1 MEENK
6 HAAAAASVDQRL
18 GTAPLVPLIFSLALP
33 TALAQL
39 VNMLYNIVDRIYVG
53 HIPGSGSL
61 ALAGLGVTYPIIVLI
76 TAFSNLIGMGGAPRA
91 SVAMGRGDYKT
102 AEKILG
108 NCITLLIVL
117 SVVLSVVFT
126 IYGEPVLRAFG
137 ASENTLPYA
146 MAYLRIYLMGT
157 IFVQFTLGMTP
168 FITNQGFAKTSMATT
183 CIGAV
188 CNIVLDPVFIYGF
201 NMGVEGAAIAT
212 ILSQAVSAVW
222 VLIFFTGKRSVL
234 RIRKE
239 NLIPAGRTLALV
251 LSLGVSPFL
260 MTATECVI
268 QLAFNTGA
276 ATYGGDSAVA
286 IMSIL
291 FSVAQIANLPV
302 QGFCQGAQPVVGF
315 NFGARKME
323 RVRQAFKIML
333 AVSMGVTT
341 VVVGAGLFLHGRAA
355 GLPADLPRPWRSQ
368 DQHVHRPA
376 AQGDPAA
383 APLPR
388 HPAGVRRAGPQ
399 PAGGPLC
406 GRTGQRHHLGIHLHH
421 PLLRHRVEEAE
432 IHHLKEVPCWRNI
445 SLSFSSPWSRSS
457 SCGEPSPSGWVW
469 GWTSCLPISWP
480 SWATWSRCRSSICS
494 PASS

>member
-18 GTAPLVPLIFSLALP
+18 GTASLVPLIFSLALP

-315 NFGARKME
+315 NFGARKLE

-341 VVVGAGLFLHGRAA
+341 VVVGAVELAPQLFLGLFSSDAELIA
-355 GLPADLPRPWRSQ
+355 L
-368 DQHVHRPA
+368 VT
-376 AQGDPAA
+376 
-383 APLPR
+383 APLR
-388 HPAGVRRAGPQ
+388 IYM
-399 PAGGPLC
+399 
-406 GRTGQRHHLGIHLHH
+406 LGFFFMGAQLACQQTFLGLGEAKISMFIA
-421 PLLRHRVEEAE
+421 LLRKVILLLPLSLVIPRVFGVLGLSQLVGLYVAE
-432 IHHLKEVPCWRNI
+432 PVSDIISASTCTILFFAIEWKKLK
-445 SLSFSSPWSRSS
+445 S
-457 SCGEPSPSGWVW
+457 
-469 GWTSCLPISWP
+469 T
-480 SWATWSRCRSSICS
+480 T
-494 PASS
+494 

>member
-188 CNIVLDPVFIYGF
+188 CNIILDPVFIYGF

-315 NFGARKME
+315 NFGARKLE

-341 VVVGAGLFLHGRAA
+341 VVVGAVELAPQLFLGLFSSDA
-355 GLPADLPRPWRSQ
+355 GLIAL
-368 DQHVHRPA
+368 
-376 AQGDPAA
+376 GA
-383 APLPR
+383 APLR
-388 HPAGVRRAGPQ
+388 IYM
-399 PAGGPLC
+399 
-406 GRTGQRHHLGIHLHH
+406 LGFFFMGAQLACQQTFLGLGEAKISMFIA
-421 PLLRHRVEEAE
+421 LLRKVILLLPLSLVIPRVFGALGLSQLVGLYVAE
-432 IHHLKEVPCWRNI
+432 PVSDIISASTCTILFFAIEWKKLK
-445 SLSFSSPWSRSS
+445 S
-457 SCGEPSPSGWVW
+457 
-469 GWTSCLPISWP
+469 T
-480 SWATWSRCRSSICS
+480 T
-494 PASS
+494 

>member
-1 MEENK
+1 MEE
-6 HAAAAASVDQRL
+6 HQSAAAKAAASVDQRL
-18 GTAPLVPLIFSLALP
+18 GTAPLAPLIFSLALP

-53 HIPGSGSL
+53 HIPGTGSL

-108 NCITLLIVL
+108 NCITLLVVL
-117 SVVLSVVFT
+117 SVLLSVVFT
-126 IYGEPVLRAFG
+126 IFGEPILMAFG

-146 MAYLRIYLMGT
+146 MSYLRIYLLGT
-157 IFVQFTLGMTP
+157 LFVQFTLGMTP

-183 CIGAV
+183 CIGAIS
-188 CNIVLDPVFIYGF
+188 NIILDPVFIFGF
-201 NMGVEGAAIAT
+201 NMGVQGAAIAT
-212 ILSQAVSAVW
+212 ILSQAISAVW
-222 VLIFFTGKRSVL
+222 VLAFFTGKRSVL
-234 RIRKE
+234 RIRKA
-239 NLIPAGRTLALV
+239 NLAPDGKTLALV

-315 NFGARKME
+315 NFGAQKLV

-341 VVVGAGLFLHGRAA
+341 VVVGAVEIAPQLFLGLFSSDA
-355 GLPADLPRPWRSQ
+355 GLIAL
-368 DQHVHRPA
+368 
-376 AQGDPAA
+376 GT
-383 APLPR
+383 APLR
-388 HPAGVRRAGPQ
+388 IYM
-399 PAGGPLC
+399 
-406 GRTGQRHHLGIHLHH
+406 LGYFFMGAQLACQQTFLGLGEARISMFIA
-421 PLLRHRVEEAE
+421 LLRKVILLLPLSLVIPRVFGALGLSQLLGLYLAE
-432 IHHLKEVPCWRNI
+432 
-445 SLSFSSPWSRSS
+445 
-457 SCGEPSPSGWVW
+457 
-469 GWTSCLPISWP
+469 PISDIVSASTCTILFFVIEWKKLKDSP
-480 SWATWSRCRSSICS
+480 RS
-494 PASS
+494 AQ

>member
-1 MEENK
+1 MEE
-6 HAAAAASVDQRL
+6 HQSAAAKAAASVDQRL

-53 HIPGSGSL
+53 HIPGTGSL

-108 NCITLLIVL
+108 NCITLL
-117 SVVLSVVFT
+117 VVLSVLLSVVF
-126 IYGEPVLRAFG
+126 IIFGEPILMAFG

-146 MAYLRIYLMGT
+146 MSYLRIYLLGT
-157 IFVQFTLGMTP
+157 LFVQFTLGMTP

-183 CIGAV
+183 CIGAIS
-188 CNIVLDPVFIYGF
+188 NIILDPVFIFGF
-201 NMGVEGAAIAT
+201 NMGVQGAAIAT
-212 ILSQAVSAVW
+212 ILSQAISAVW
-222 VLIFFTGKRSVL
+222 VLAFFTGKRSVL
-234 RIRKE
+234 RIRKA
-239 NLIPAGRTLALV
+239 NLAPDGKTLALV

-315 NFGARKME
+315 NFGAQKLA

-341 VVVGAGLFLHGRAA
+341 VVVGAVEIAPQLFLGLFSSDA
-355 GLPADLPRPWRSQ
+355 GLIAL
-368 DQHVHRPA
+368 
-376 AQGDPAA
+376 GT
-383 APLPR
+383 APLR
-388 HPAGVRRAGPQ
+388 IYM
-399 PAGGPLC
+399 
-406 GRTGQRHHLGIHLHH
+406 LGYFFMGAQLACQQTFLGLGEAKISMFIA
-421 PLLRHRVEEAE
+421 LLRKVILLLPLSLVIPRVFGALGLSQLLGLYLAE
-432 IHHLKEVPCWRNI
+432 
-445 SLSFSSPWSRSS
+445 
-457 SCGEPSPSGWVW
+457 
-469 GWTSCLPISWP
+469 PISDIV
-480 SWATWSRCRSSICS
+480 S
-494 PASS
+494 ASTCTILFFVIEWKKLKDSLRTAQ

>member
-341 VVVGAGLFLHGRAA
+341 VVVGAVELAPQLFLGLFSSDA
-355 GLPADLPRPWRSQ
+355 GLIAL
-368 DQHVHRPA
+368 
-376 AQGDPAA
+376 GA
-383 APLPR
+383 APLR
-388 HPAGVRRAGPQ
+388 IYM
-399 PAGGPLC
+399 
-406 GRTGQRHHLGIHLHH
+406 LGFFFMGAQLACQQTFLGLGEAKISMFIA
-421 PLLRHRVEEAE
+421 LLRKVILLLPLSLVIPRVFGALGLSQLVGLYVAE
-432 IHHLKEVPCWRNI
+432 PVSDIISASTCTILFFAIEWKKLK
-445 SLSFSSPWSRSS
+445 S
-457 SCGEPSPSGWVW
+457 
-469 GWTSCLPISWP
+469 T
-480 SWATWSRCRSSICS
+480 T
-494 PASS
+494 

>member
-1 MEENK
+1 MEE
-6 HAAAAASVDQRL
+6 HQSAAAKAAASVDQRL
-18 GTAPLVPLIFSLALP
+18 GTAPLAPLIFSLALP

-53 HIPGSGSL
+53 HIPGTGSL
-61 ALAGLGVTYPIIVLI
+61 ALAGLGVTYPILVLI

-108 NCITLLIVL
+108 NCITLLVVL
-117 SVVLSVVFT
+117 SVLLSVVFT
-126 IYGEPVLRAFG
+126 IFGEPILMAFG

-146 MAYLRIYLMGT
+146 MSYLRIYLLGT
-157 IFVQFTLGMTP
+157 LFVQFTLGMTP

-183 CIGAV
+183 CIGAIS
-188 CNIVLDPVFIYGF
+188 NIILDPVFIFGF
-201 NMGVEGAAIAT
+201 NMGVQGAAIAT
-212 ILSQAVSAVW
+212 ILSQAISAVW
-222 VLIFFTGKRSVL
+222 VLAFFTGKRSVL
-234 RIRKE
+234 RIRKA
-239 NLIPAGRTLALV
+239 NLVPDGKTLALV

-315 NFGARKME
+315 NFGAQKLA

-341 VVVGAGLFLHGRAA
+341 VVVGAVEIAPQLFLGLFSSDA
-355 GLPADLPRPWRSQ
+355 GLIAL
-368 DQHVHRPA
+368 
-376 AQGDPAA
+376 GT
-383 APLPR
+383 APLR
-388 HPAGVRRAGPQ
+388 IYM
-399 PAGGPLC
+399 
-406 GRTGQRHHLGIHLHH
+406 LGYFFMGAQLACQQTFLGLGEAKISMFIA
-421 PLLRHRVEEAE
+421 LLRKVILLLPLSLVIPRVFGALGLSQLLGLYLAE
-432 IHHLKEVPCWRNI
+432 
-445 SLSFSSPWSRSS
+445 
-457 SCGEPSPSGWVW
+457 
-469 GWTSCLPISWP
+469 PISDIVSASTCTILFFVIEWKKLKD
-480 SWATWSRCRSSICS
+480 S
-494 PASS
+494 PRTAQ

>member
-1 MEENK
+1 MEANK
-6 HAAAAASVDQRL
+6 HEASASSADQRL
-18 GTAPLVPLIFSLALP
+18 GTAPLTPLIFKLALP

-53 HIPGSGSL
+53 HIPETGSL

-108 NCITLLIVL
+108 NCITLLIAL
-117 SVVLSVVFT
+117 SVALSVVFT
-126 IYGEPVLRAFG
+126 IFGEPVLRAFG

-146 MAYLRIYLMGT
+146 MAYLRIYLLGT

-168 FITNQGFAKTSMATT
+168 FITNQGFAMTSMATT

-188 CNIVLDPVFIYGF
+188 SNIILDPIFIYGF

-212 ILSQAVSAVW
+212 ILSQALSAVW
-222 VLIFFTGKRSVL
+222 VLIFFTGKRNIL
-234 RIRKE
+234 RIRKQ
-239 NLIPAGRTLALV
+239 NLFPSAKTLALV

-276 ATYGGDSAVA
+276 AAYGGDDAVA

-315 NFGARKME
+315 N
-323 RVRQAFKIML
+323 
-333 AVSMGVTT
+333 VTT
-341 VVVGAGLFLHGRAA
+341 VVVGAVEIVPQLFLGLFSSDAA
-355 GLPADLPRPWRSQ
+355 LIALGTGPLRVYMLGYFFMGAQLACQQTFLGLGEAKISMFIALLRKVILLLPLSLVIPQVFGALGLSQ
-368 DQHVHRPA
+368 LLGLYVAEPVSDIISA
-376 AQGDPAA
+376 STCTILFFAIEWKKLKPAA
-383 APLPR
+383 A
-388 HPAGVRRAGPQ
+388 
-399 PAGGPLC
+399 
-406 GRTGQRHHLGIHLHH
+406 
-421 PLLRHRVEEAE
+421 
-432 IHHLKEVPCWRNI
+432 
-445 SLSFSSPWSRSS
+445 
-457 SCGEPSPSGWVW
+457 
-469 GWTSCLPISWP
+469 
-480 SWATWSRCRSSICS
+480 
-494 PASS
+494 

>member
-222 VLIFFTGKRSVL
+222 VLIFFTGKR
-234 RIRKE
+234 
-239 NLIPAGRTLALV
+239 LIPAGKTLALV

-315 NFGARKME
+315 NFGARKLE
-323 RVRQAFKIML
+323 RVRQAFKVML

-341 VVVGAGLFLHGRAA
+341 LVVGAVELAPRLFLGLFSSDAA
-355 GLPADLPRPWRSQ
+355 LIELG
-368 DQHVHRPA
+368 
-376 AQGDPAA
+376 A
-383 APLPR
+383 APLR
-388 HPAGVRRAGPQ
+388 IYM
-399 PAGGPLC
+399 
-406 GRTGQRHHLGIHLHH
+406 LGFFFMGAQLACQQTFLGLGEAKISMFIA
-421 PLLRHRVEEAE
+421 LLRKVILLLPLSLIIPRVFGALGLSQLLGLYVAE
-432 IHHLKEVPCWRNI
+432 
-445 SLSFSSPWSRSS
+445 
-457 SCGEPSPSGWVW
+457 
-469 GWTSCLPISWP
+469 
-480 SWATWSRCRSSICS
+480 
-494 PASS
+494 PASDIVSASTCTILFFAIEWKKLRTTTT

>member
-1 MEENK
+1 MEG
-6 HAAAAASVDQRL
+6 HQSAAAKAAASVDQRL

-53 HIPGSGSL
+53 HIPGTGSL

-108 NCITLLIVL
+108 NCITLLVVL
-117 SVVLSVVFT
+117 SVLLSVVFT
-126 IYGEPVLRAFG
+126 IFGEPILMAFG
-137 ASENTLPYA
+137 ASENTLPFA
-146 MAYLRIYLMGT
+146 MSYLRIYLLGT
-157 IFVQFTLGMTP
+157 LFVQFTLGMTP

-183 CIGAV
+183 CIGAIS
-188 CNIVLDPVFIYGF
+188 NIILDPVFIFGF
-201 NMGVEGAAIAT
+201 NMGVQGAAIAT
-212 ILSQAVSAVW
+212 ILSQAISAVW
-222 VLIFFTGKRSVL
+222 VLAFFTGKRSVL
-234 RIRKE
+234 RIRKA
-239 NLIPAGRTLALV
+239 NLAPDGKTLALV

-315 NFGARKME
+315 NFGAQKLA

-341 VVVGAGLFLHGRAA
+341 VVVGAVEIAPQLFLGLFSSDA
-355 GLPADLPRPWRSQ
+355 GLIAL
-368 DQHVHRPA
+368 
-376 AQGDPAA
+376 GT
-383 APLPR
+383 APLR
-388 HPAGVRRAGPQ
+388 IYM
-399 PAGGPLC
+399 
-406 GRTGQRHHLGIHLHH
+406 LGYFFMGAQLACQQTFLGLGEARISMFIA
-421 PLLRHRVEEAE
+421 LLRKVILLLPLSLVIPRVFGTLGLSQLLGLYLAE
-432 IHHLKEVPCWRNI
+432 
-445 SLSFSSPWSRSS
+445 
-457 SCGEPSPSGWVW
+457 
-469 GWTSCLPISWP
+469 PISDIVSASTCTILFFVIEWKKLKD
-480 SWATWSRCRSSICS
+480 S
-494 PASS
+494 PRTAQ

>member
-1 MEENK
+1 MEE
-6 HAAAAASVDQRL
+6 HQSAAAKAAASVDQRL
-18 GTAPLVPLIFSLALP
+18 GTAPLAPLIFSLALP

-53 HIPGSGSL
+53 HIPGTGSL

-108 NCITLLIVL
+108 NCITLLVVL
-117 SVVLSVVFT
+117 SVLLSVVFT
-126 IYGEPVLRAFG
+126 IFGEPILMAFG

-146 MAYLRIYLMGT
+146 MSYLRIYLLGT
-157 IFVQFTLGMTP
+157 LFVQFTLGMTP

-183 CIGAV
+183 CIGAIS
-188 CNIVLDPVFIYGF
+188 NIILDPVFIFGF
-201 NMGVEGAAIAT
+201 NMGVQGAAIAT
-212 ILSQAVSAVW
+212 ILSQAISAVW
-222 VLIFFTGKRSVL
+222 VLAFFTGKRSVL
-234 RIRKE
+234 RIRKA
-239 NLIPAGRTLALV
+239 NLAPDGKTLALV

-315 NFGARKME
+315 NFGAQKLA

-341 VVVGAGLFLHGRAA
+341 VVVGAVEIAPQLFLGLFSSDT
-355 GLPADLPRPWRSQ
+355 GLIAL
-368 DQHVHRPA
+368 
-376 AQGDPAA
+376 GT
-383 APLPR
+383 APLR
-388 HPAGVRRAGPQ
+388 IYM
-399 PAGGPLC
+399 
-406 GRTGQRHHLGIHLHH
+406 LGYFFMGAQLACQQTFLGLGEARISMFIA
-421 PLLRHRVEEAE
+421 LLRKVILLLPLSLVIPQVFGALGLSQLLGLYLAE
-432 IHHLKEVPCWRNI
+432 
-445 SLSFSSPWSRSS
+445 
-457 SCGEPSPSGWVW
+457 
-469 GWTSCLPISWP
+469 PISDIVSASTCTILFFVIEWKKLKD
-480 SWATWSRCRSSICS
+480 S
-494 PASS
+494 PRTAQ

>member
-239 NLIPAGRTLALV
+239 NLIPAGKTLALV

-291 FSVAQIANLPV
+291 LSVAQIANLPV
-302 QGFCQGAQPVVGF
+302 QGFCQGALPVVGF
-315 NFGARKME
+315 NFGARKLE

-341 VVVGAGLFLHGRAA
+341 VVVGAVELAPQLFLGLFSSDAELIALGT
-355 GLPADLPRPWRSQ
+355 
-368 DQHVHRPA
+368 
-376 AQGDPAA
+376 
-383 APLPR
+383 APLR
-388 HPAGVRRAGPQ
+388 IYM
-399 PAGGPLC
+399 
-406 GRTGQRHHLGIHLHH
+406 LGFFFMGAQLACQQTFLGLGEAKISMFIA
-421 PLLRHRVEEAE
+421 LLRKVILLLPLSLVIPRVFGALGLSQLVGLYVAE
-432 IHHLKEVPCWRNI
+432 PVSDIISASTCTILFFAIEWKKLK
-445 SLSFSSPWSRSS
+445 S
-457 SCGEPSPSGWVW
+457 
-469 GWTSCLPISWP
+469 T
-480 SWATWSRCRSSICS
+480 T
-494 PASS
+494 

>member
-1 MEENK
+1 MEE
-6 HAAAAASVDQRL
+6 HQSAAAKAAASVDQRL

-53 HIPGSGSL
+53 HIPGTGSL

-108 NCITLLIVL
+108 NCITLLVVL
-117 SVVLSVVFT
+117 SVLLSVVFT
-126 IYGEPVLRAFG
+126 IFGEPILMAFG

-146 MAYLRIYLMGT
+146 MSYLRIYLLGT
-157 IFVQFTLGMTP
+157 LFVQFTLGMTP

-183 CIGAV
+183 CIGAIS
-188 CNIVLDPVFIYGF
+188 NIILDPVFIFGF
-201 NMGVEGAAIAT
+201 NMGVQGAAIAT
-212 ILSQAVSAVW
+212 ILSQAISAVW
-222 VLIFFTGKRSVL
+222 VLVFFTGKRSVL
-234 RIRKE
+234 RIRKA
-239 NLIPAGRTLALV
+239 NLAPDGKTLALV

-315 NFGARKME
+315 NFGAQKLA

-341 VVVGAGLFLHGRAA
+341 VVVGAVEIAPQLFLGLFSSDA
-355 GLPADLPRPWRSQ
+355 GLIAL
-368 DQHVHRPA
+368 
-376 AQGDPAA
+376 GT
-383 APLPR
+383 APLR
-388 HPAGVRRAGPQ
+388 IYM
-399 PAGGPLC
+399 
-406 GRTGQRHHLGIHLHH
+406 LGYFFMGAQLACQQTFLGLGEARISMFIA
-421 PLLRHRVEEAE
+421 LLRKVILLLPLSLVIPRVFGALGLSQLLGLYLAE
-432 IHHLKEVPCWRNI
+432 
-445 SLSFSSPWSRSS
+445 
-457 SCGEPSPSGWVW
+457 
-469 GWTSCLPISWP
+469 PISDIVSASTCTILFFVIEWKKLKDSP
-480 SWATWSRCRSSICS
+480 RS
-494 PASS
+494 AQ

>member
-212 ILSQAVSAVW
+212 ILSQAVSAGW

-239 NLIPAGRTLALV
+239 NLIPAGKTLALV

-315 NFGARKME
+315 NFGARKLE

-341 VVVGAGLFLHGRAA
+341 VVVGAVELAPQLFLGLFSSDAELIALGT
-355 GLPADLPRPWRSQ
+355 
-368 DQHVHRPA
+368 
-376 AQGDPAA
+376 
-383 APLPR
+383 APLR
-388 HPAGVRRAGPQ
+388 IYM
-399 PAGGPLC
+399 
-406 GRTGQRHHLGIHLHH
+406 LGFFFMGAQLACQQTFLGLGEAKISMFIA
-421 PLLRHRVEEAE
+421 LLRKVILLLPLSLVIPRVFGALGLSQLVGLYVAE
-432 IHHLKEVPCWRNI
+432 PVSDIISASTCTILFFAIEWKKLK
-445 SLSFSSPWSRSS
+445 S
-457 SCGEPSPSGWVW
+457 
-469 GWTSCLPISWP
+469 T
-480 SWATWSRCRSSICS
+480 T
-494 PASS
+494 

>member
-1 MEENK
+1 MEE
-6 HAAAAASVDQRL
+6 HQSAAAKAAASVDQRL

-53 HIPGSGSL
+53 HIPGTGSL

-108 NCITLLIVL
+108 NCITLLVVL
-117 SVVLSVVFT
+117 SVLLSVVFT
-126 IYGEPVLRAFG
+126 IFGEPILMAFG

-146 MAYLRIYLMGT
+146 MSYLRIYLLGT
-157 IFVQFTLGMTP
+157 LFVQFTLGMTP

-183 CIGAV
+183 CIGAIS
-188 CNIVLDPVFIYGF
+188 NIILDPVFIFGF
-201 NMGVEGAAIAT
+201 NMGVQGAAIAT
-212 ILSQAVSAVW
+212 ILSQAISAVW
-222 VLIFFTGKRSVL
+222 VLAFFTGKRSVL
-234 RIRKE
+234 RIRKA
-239 NLIPAGRTLALV
+239 NLAPDGKTLALV

-315 NFGARKME
+315 NFGAQKLA

-341 VVVGAGLFLHGRAA
+341 VVVGAVEIAPQLFLGLFSSDAELIALGT
-355 GLPADLPRPWRSQ
+355 
-368 DQHVHRPA
+368 
-376 AQGDPAA
+376 
-383 APLPR
+383 APLR
-388 HPAGVRRAGPQ
+388 IYM
-399 PAGGPLC
+399 
-406 GRTGQRHHLGIHLHH
+406 LGYFFMGAQLACQQTFLGLGEAKISMFIA
-421 PLLRHRVEEAE
+421 LLRKVILLLPLSLVIPRVFGALGLSQLLGLYLAE
-432 IHHLKEVPCWRNI
+432 
-445 SLSFSSPWSRSS
+445 
-457 SCGEPSPSGWVW
+457 
-469 GWTSCLPISWP
+469 PISDIVSASTCTILFFVIEWKKLKD
-480 SWATWSRCRSSICS
+480 S
-494 PASS
+494 PRTAQ

>member
-1 MEENK
+1 MEE
-6 HAAAAASVDQRL
+6 HQSAAAKAAASVDQRL

-53 HIPGSGSL
+53 HIPGTGSL

-108 NCITLLIVL
+108 NCITLLVVL
-117 SVVLSVVFT
+117 SVLLSVVFT
-126 IYGEPVLRAFG
+126 IFGEPILMAFG

-146 MAYLRIYLMGT
+146 MSYLRIYLLGT
-157 IFVQFTLGMTP
+157 LFVQFTLGMTP

-183 CIGAV
+183 CIGAIS
-188 CNIVLDPVFIYGF
+188 NIILDPVFIFGF
-201 NMGVEGAAIAT
+201 NMGVQGAAIAT
-212 ILSQAVSAVW
+212 ILSQAISAVW
-222 VLIFFTGKRSVL
+222 VLAFFTGKRSVL
-234 RIRKE
+234 RIRKA
-239 NLIPAGRTLALV
+239 NLAPDGKTLALV

-276 ATYGGDSAVA
+276 ATYGGDSSVA

-315 NFGARKME
+315 NFGAQKLA

-341 VVVGAGLFLHGRAA
+341 VVVGAVEIAPQLFLGLFSSDA
-355 GLPADLPRPWRSQ
+355 GLIAL
-368 DQHVHRPA
+368 
-376 AQGDPAA
+376 GT
-383 APLPR
+383 APLR
-388 HPAGVRRAGPQ
+388 IYM
-399 PAGGPLC
+399 
-406 GRTGQRHHLGIHLHH
+406 LGYFFMGAQLACQQTFLGLGEARISMFIA
-421 PLLRHRVEEAE
+421 LLRKVILLLPLSLVIPRVFGALGLSQLLGLYLAE
-432 IHHLKEVPCWRNI
+432 
-445 SLSFSSPWSRSS
+445 
-457 SCGEPSPSGWVW
+457 
-469 GWTSCLPISWP
+469 PISDIVSASTCTILFFVIEWKKLKD
-480 SWATWSRCRSSICS
+480 S
-494 PASS
+494 PRTAQ

>member
-18 GTAPLVPLIFSLALP
+18 GTASLVPLIFSLALP

-188 CNIVLDPVFIYGF
+188 CNIVLDPIFIYGF

-315 NFGARKME
+315 NFGARKLE

-341 VVVGAGLFLHGRAA
+341 VVVGAVELAPQLFLGLFSSDAELIALGT
-355 GLPADLPRPWRSQ
+355 
-368 DQHVHRPA
+368 
-376 AQGDPAA
+376 
-383 APLPR
+383 APLR
-388 HPAGVRRAGPQ
+388 IYM
-399 PAGGPLC
+399 
-406 GRTGQRHHLGIHLHH
+406 LGFFFMGAQLACQQTFLGLGEAKISMFIA
-421 PLLRHRVEEAE
+421 LLRKVILLLPLSLVIPRVFGALGLSQLVGLYVAE
-432 IHHLKEVPCWRNI
+432 PVSDIISASTCTILFFAIEWKKLK
-445 SLSFSSPWSRSS
+445 S
-457 SCGEPSPSGWVW
+457 
-469 GWTSCLPISWP
+469 T
-480 SWATWSRCRSSICS
+480 T
-494 PASS
+494 

>member
-1 MEENK
+1 MEE
-6 HAAAAASVDQRL
+6 HQSAAAKAAASVDQRL

-53 HIPGSGSL
+53 HIPGTGSL

-108 NCITLLIVL
+108 NCITLLVVL
-117 SVVLSVVFT
+117 SVLLSVVFT
-126 IYGEPVLRAFG
+126 IFGEPILMAFG

-146 MAYLRIYLMGT
+146 MSYLRIYLLGT
-157 IFVQFTLGMTP
+157 LFVQFTLGMTP

-183 CIGAV
+183 CIGAIS
-188 CNIVLDPVFIYGF
+188 NIILDPVFIFGF
-201 NMGVEGAAIAT
+201 NMGVQGAAIAT
-212 ILSQAVSAVW
+212 ILSQAISAVW
-222 VLIFFTGKRSVL
+222 VLAFFTGKRSVL
-234 RIRKE
+234 RIRKA
-239 NLIPAGRTLALV
+239 NLAPDGKTLALV

-315 NFGARKME
+315 NFGAQKLA

-341 VVVGAGLFLHGRAA
+341 VVVGAVEIAPQLFLGLFSSDA
-355 GLPADLPRPWRSQ
+355 GLIAL
-368 DQHVHRPA
+368 
-376 AQGDPAA
+376 GT
-383 APLPR
+383 APLR
-388 HPAGVRRAGPQ
+388 IYM
-399 PAGGPLC
+399 
-406 GRTGQRHHLGIHLHH
+406 LGYFFMGAQLACQQTFLGLGEARISMFIA
-421 PLLRHRVEEAE
+421 LLRKVILLLPLSLVIPRVFGALGLSQLLGLYLAE
-432 IHHLKEVPCWRNI
+432 
-445 SLSFSSPWSRSS
+445 
-457 SCGEPSPSGWVW
+457 
-469 GWTSCLPISWP
+469 PISDIV
-480 SWATWSRCRSSICS
+480 S
-494 PASS
+494 ASTCTILFFVIDWKKLKSTT

>member
-53 HIPGSGSL
+53 HIPETGSL

-188 CNIVLDPVFIYGF
+188 CNIILDPVFIYGF

-315 NFGARKME
+315 NFGARRME

-341 VVVGAGLFLHGRAA
+341 VVVGAVEIAPQLFLGLFSSDAELIALGT
-355 GLPADLPRPWRSQ
+355 
-368 DQHVHRPA
+368 
-376 AQGDPAA
+376 
-383 APLPR
+383 APLR
-388 HPAGVRRAGPQ
+388 IYM
-399 PAGGPLC
+399 
-406 GRTGQRHHLGIHLHH
+406 LGFFFMGAQLACQQTFLGLGEAKISMFIA
-421 PLLRHRVEEAE
+421 LLRKVILLLPLSLVIPRVFGALGLSQLVGLYVAE
-432 IHHLKEVPCWRNI
+432 PVSDIISASTCTILFFAIEWKKLKSN
-445 SLSFSSPWSRSS
+445 
-457 SCGEPSPSGWVW
+457 
-469 GWTSCLPISWP
+469 T
-480 SWATWSRCRSSICS
+480 
-494 PASS
+494 

>member
-1 MEENK
+1 MEE
-6 HAAAAASVDQRL
+6 HQSAAAKAAASVDQRL

-53 HIPGSGSL
+53 HIPGTGSL

-108 NCITLLIVL
+108 NCITLLVVL
-117 SVVLSVVFT
+117 SVLLSVVFT
-126 IYGEPVLRAFG
+126 IFGEPILMAFG

-146 MAYLRIYLMGT
+146 MSYLRIYLLGT
-157 IFVQFTLGMTP
+157 LFVQFTLGMTP

-183 CIGAV
+183 CIGAIS
-188 CNIVLDPVFIYGF
+188 NIILDPVFIFGF
-201 NMGVEGAAIAT
+201 NMGVQGAAIAT
-212 ILSQAVSAVW
+212 ILSQAISAVW
-222 VLIFFTGKRSVL
+222 VLAFFTGKRSVL
-234 RIRKE
+234 RIRKA
-239 NLIPAGRTLALV
+239 NLVPDGKTLALV

-315 NFGARKME
+315 NFGAQKLA

-341 VVVGAGLFLHGRAA
+341 VVVGAVEIAPQLFLGLFSSDA
-355 GLPADLPRPWRSQ
+355 GLIAL
-368 DQHVHRPA
+368 
-376 AQGDPAA
+376 GT
-383 APLPR
+383 APLR
-388 HPAGVRRAGPQ
+388 IYM
-399 PAGGPLC
+399 
-406 GRTGQRHHLGIHLHH
+406 LGYFFMGAQLACQQTFLGLGEAKISMFIA
-421 PLLRHRVEEAE
+421 LLRKVILLLPLSLVIPRVFGALGLSQLLGLYLAE
-432 IHHLKEVPCWRNI
+432 
-445 SLSFSSPWSRSS
+445 
-457 SCGEPSPSGWVW
+457 
-469 GWTSCLPISWP
+469 PISDIVSASTCTILFFVIEWKKLKD
-480 SWATWSRCRSSICS
+480 SSRT
-494 PASS
+494 AQ

>member
-6 HAAAAASVDQRL
+6 RAVGSVDQRL

-53 HIPGSGSL
+53 HIPGTGSL

-108 NCITLLIVL
+108 NCVTLLIVL
-117 SVVLSVVFT
+117 SVALSVVFT
-126 IYGEPVLRAFG
+126 VFGEPVLRAFG

-146 MAYLRIYLMGT
+146 MSYLRIYLLGT

-168 FITNQGFAKTSMATT
+168 FITNQGFAGTSMATT

-188 CNIVLDPVFIYGF
+188 SNIILDPIFIYGL

-212 ILSQAVSAVW
+212 ILSQAISAVW
-222 VLIFFTGKRSVL
+222 VLVFFTGKRSVL
-234 RIRKE
+234 RIRKV
-239 NLIPAGRTLALV
+239 NLIPDGKTLALV

-315 NFGARKME
+315 NFGAQKLA

-341 VVVGAGLFLHGRAA
+341 VVVGAVEIAPQLFLGLFSSDA
-355 GLPADLPRPWRSQ
+355 GLIAL
-368 DQHVHRPA
+368 
-376 AQGDPAA
+376 GT
-383 APLPR
+383 APLR
-388 HPAGVRRAGPQ
+388 IYM
-399 PAGGPLC
+399 
-406 GRTGQRHHLGIHLHH
+406 LGYFFMGAQLACQQTFLGLGEARISMFIA
-421 PLLRHRVEEAE
+421 LLRKVILLLPLSLVIPRVFGALGLSQLLGLYLAE
-432 IHHLKEVPCWRNI
+432 
-445 SLSFSSPWSRSS
+445 
-457 SCGEPSPSGWVW
+457 
-469 GWTSCLPISWP
+469 PISDIVSASTCTILFFVIEWKKLKDSP
-480 SWATWSRCRSSICS
+480 RS
-494 PASS
+494 AQ

>member
-53 HIPGSGSL
+53 HIPETGSL

-188 CNIVLDPVFIYGF
+188 CNIILDPVFIYGF

-239 NLIPAGRTLALV
+239 NLIPAGKTLALV

-315 NFGARKME
+315 NFGARKLE

-341 VVVGAGLFLHGRAA
+341 VVVGAVELAPQLFLGLFSSDAELIALGT
-355 GLPADLPRPWRSQ
+355 
-368 DQHVHRPA
+368 
-376 AQGDPAA
+376 
-383 APLPR
+383 APLR
-388 HPAGVRRAGPQ
+388 IYM
-399 PAGGPLC
+399 
-406 GRTGQRHHLGIHLHH
+406 LGFFFMGAQLACQQTFLGLGEAKISMFIA
-421 PLLRHRVEEAE
+421 LLRKVILLLPLSLVIPRVFGALGLSQLVGLYVAE
-432 IHHLKEVPCWRNI
+432 PVSDIISASTCTILFFAIEWKKLK
-445 SLSFSSPWSRSS
+445 S
-457 SCGEPSPSGWVW
+457 
-469 GWTSCLPISWP
+469 T
-480 SWATWSRCRSSICS
+480 T
-494 PASS
+494 

>member
-1 MEENK
+1 MEE
-6 HAAAAASVDQRL
+6 HQSAAAKAAASVDQRL

-53 HIPGSGSL
+53 HIPGTGSL

-108 NCITLLIVL
+108 NCITLLVVL
-117 SVVLSVVFT
+117 SVLLSVVFT
-126 IYGEPVLRAFG
+126 IFGEPILMAFG

-146 MAYLRIYLMGT
+146 MSYLRIYLLGT
-157 IFVQFTLGMTP
+157 LFVQFTLGMTP

-183 CIGAV
+183 CIGAIS
-188 CNIVLDPVFIYGF
+188 NIILDPVFIFGF
-201 NMGVEGAAIAT
+201 NMGVQGAAIAT
-212 ILSQAVSAVW
+212 ILSQAISAVW
-222 VLIFFTGKRSVL
+222 VLAFFTGKRSVL
-234 RIRKE
+234 RIRKA
-239 NLIPAGRTLALV
+239 NLAPDGKTLALV

-315 NFGARKME
+315 NFGAQKLA

-341 VVVGAGLFLHGRAA
+341 VVVGAVEIAPQLFLGLFSSDA
-355 GLPADLPRPWRSQ
+355 GLIAL
-368 DQHVHRPA
+368 
-376 AQGDPAA
+376 GT
-383 APLPR
+383 APLR
-388 HPAGVRRAGPQ
+388 IYMMGSFFMGAQLACQ
-399 PAGGPLC
+399 Q
-406 GRTGQRHHLGIHLHH
+406 TFLGLGEARISMFIA
-421 PLLRHRVEEAE
+421 LLRKVILLLPLSLVIPRVFGALGLSQLLGLYLAE
-432 IHHLKEVPCWRNI
+432 
-445 SLSFSSPWSRSS
+445 
-457 SCGEPSPSGWVW
+457 
-469 GWTSCLPISWP
+469 PISDIVSASTCTILFFVIEWKKLKD
-480 SWATWSRCRSSICS
+480 S
-494 PASS
+494 PRTAQ

>member
-188 CNIVLDPVFIYGF
+188 CNIVLDPIFIYGF

-239 NLIPAGRTLALV
+239 NLIPAGKTLALV

-315 NFGARKME
+315 NFGARKLE

-341 VVVGAGLFLHGRAA
+341 VVVGAVELAPQLFLGLFSSDAELIALGT
-355 GLPADLPRPWRSQ
+355 
-368 DQHVHRPA
+368 
-376 AQGDPAA
+376 
-383 APLPR
+383 APLR
-388 HPAGVRRAGPQ
+388 IYM
-399 PAGGPLC
+399 
-406 GRTGQRHHLGIHLHH
+406 LGFFFMGAQLACQQTFLGLGEAKISMFIA
-421 PLLRHRVEEAE
+421 LLRKVILLLPLSLVIPRVFGALGLSQLVGLYVAE
-432 IHHLKEVPCWRNI
+432 PVSDIISASTCTILFFAIEWKKLK
-445 SLSFSSPWSRSS
+445 S
-457 SCGEPSPSGWVW
+457 
-469 GWTSCLPISWP
+469 T
-480 SWATWSRCRSSICS
+480 T
-494 PASS
+494 

>member
-6 HAAAAASVDQRL
+6 RAVGSVDQRL

-53 HIPGSGSL
+53 HIPGTGSL

-108 NCITLLIVL
+108 NCITLLIAL
-117 SVVLSVVFT
+117 SVALSVVFT
-126 IYGEPVLRAFG
+126 IFGEPVLRAFG

-146 MAYLRIYLMGT
+146 MAYLRIYLLGT

-188 CNIVLDPVFIYGF
+188 CNIVLDPIFIFGF
-201 NMGVEGAAIAT
+201 GMGVEGAAIAT

-291 FSVAQIANLPV
+291 FSVAQISNLPV

-315 NFGARKME
+315 NFGARKLE
-323 RVRQAFKIML
+323 RVRKAFTIML
-333 AVSMGVTT
+333 AVSVGITT
-341 VVVGAGLFLHGRAA
+341 VVVGAVEIAPQMFLGLFSSD
-355 GLPADLPRPWRSQ
+355 ADLI
-368 DQHVHRPA
+368 A
-376 AQGDPAA
+376 LGT
-383 APLPR
+383 APLR
-388 HPAGVRRAGPQ
+388 IYMMGSFFMGAQLACQ
-399 PAGGPLC
+399 Q
-406 GRTGQRHHLGIHLHH
+406 TFLGLGEAKISMFVA
-421 PLLRHRVEEAE
+421 LLRKVILLLPLSIIIPRVFGAMGLSQLVGLYVAE
-432 IHHLKEVPCWRNI
+432 PVSDIISATTCTILFFVIDWKKLK
-445 SLSFSSPWSRSS
+445 S
-457 SCGEPSPSGWVW
+457 
-469 GWTSCLPISWP
+469 T
-480 SWATWSRCRSSICS
+480 T
-494 PASS
+494 

>member
-157 IFVQFTLGMTP
+157 IFVQFTLGLTP

-188 CNIVLDPVFIYGF
+188 CNIVLDPIFIYGF

-222 VLIFFTGKRSVL
+222 VLIFFTGKRSEL

-315 NFGARKME
+315 NFGARKLE

-341 VVVGAGLFLHGRAA
+341 VVVGAVELAPQLFLGLFSSDAELIALGT
-355 GLPADLPRPWRSQ
+355 
-368 DQHVHRPA
+368 
-376 AQGDPAA
+376 
-383 APLPR
+383 APLR
-388 HPAGVRRAGPQ
+388 IYM
-399 PAGGPLC
+399 
-406 GRTGQRHHLGIHLHH
+406 LGFFFMGAQLACQQTFLGLGEAKISMFIA
-421 PLLRHRVEEAE
+421 LLRKVILLLPLSLVIPRVFGALGLNQLVGLYVAE
-432 IHHLKEVPCWRNI
+432 PVSDIISASTCTILFFAIEWKKLK
-445 SLSFSSPWSRSS
+445 S
-457 SCGEPSPSGWVW
+457 
-469 GWTSCLPISWP
+469 T
-480 SWATWSRCRSSICS
+480 T
-494 PASS
+494 

>member
-1 MEENK
+1 MEANK
-6 HAAAAASVDQRL
+6 HEASASSADQRL
-18 GTAPLVPLIFSLALP
+18 GAAPLTPLIFKLALP

-53 HIPGSGSL
+53 HIPGTGSL

-108 NCITLLIVL
+108 NCITLLVVL
-117 SVVLSVVFT
+117 SVLLSVVFT
-126 IYGEPVLRAFG
+126 IFGEPILMAFG
-137 ASENTLPYA
+137 ASENTLPFA
-146 MAYLRIYLMGT
+146 MSYLRIYLLGT
-157 IFVQFTLGMTP
+157 LFVQFTLGMTP

-183 CIGAV
+183 CIGAIS
-188 CNIVLDPVFIYGF
+188 NIILDPVFIFGF
-201 NMGVEGAAIAT
+201 NMGVQGAAIAT
-212 ILSQAVSAVW
+212 ILSQAISAVW
-222 VLIFFTGKRSVL
+222 VLAFFTGKRSVL
-234 RIRKE
+234 RIRKA
-239 NLIPAGRTLALV
+239 NLVPDGKTLALV

-315 NFGARKME
+315 NFGAQKLA

-341 VVVGAGLFLHGRAA
+341 VVVGAVEIAPQLFLGLFSSDA
-355 GLPADLPRPWRSQ
+355 GLIAL
-368 DQHVHRPA
+368 
-376 AQGDPAA
+376 GT
-383 APLPR
+383 APLR
-388 HPAGVRRAGPQ
+388 IYM
-399 PAGGPLC
+399 
-406 GRTGQRHHLGIHLHH
+406 LGYFFMGAQLACQQTFLGLGEARISMFIA
-421 PLLRHRVEEAE
+421 LLRKVILLLPLSLVIPRVFGTLGLSQLLGLYLAE
-432 IHHLKEVPCWRNI
+432 
-445 SLSFSSPWSRSS
+445 
-457 SCGEPSPSGWVW
+457 
-469 GWTSCLPISWP
+469 PISDIVSASTCTILFFVIEWKKLKD
-480 SWATWSRCRSSICS
+480 S
-494 PASS
+494 PRTAQ